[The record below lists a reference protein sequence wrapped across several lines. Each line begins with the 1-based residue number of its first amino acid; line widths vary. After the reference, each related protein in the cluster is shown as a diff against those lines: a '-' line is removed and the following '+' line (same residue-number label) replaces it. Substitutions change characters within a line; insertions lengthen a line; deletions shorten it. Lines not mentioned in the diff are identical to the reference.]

1 MEKGAGNLR
10 SRWDY
15 LALKSTFVGQLS
27 PNFGFPV
34 QMDALR
40 GIQSLIK
47 IGGQEV
53 CHPRIQWDP
62 LDDSLET
69 LIILTFFR

>member
-1 MEKGAGNLR
+1 
-10 SRWDY
+10 
-15 LALKSTFVGQLS
+15 
-27 PNFGFPV
+27 
-34 QMDALR
+34 MDALD
-40 GIQSLIK
+40 GILSLVK

-69 LIILTFFR
+69 LIILTLFQGI